1 MSGEERDASAVEI
14 RRIDERLQLLHED
27 VREIKA
33 GLESRP
39 THSDLGSF
47 KLLVD
52 KTFDMVQQR
61 MEQNNEIHKQ
71 QLDALK
77 SERARVEKV
86 FTERLVEVES
96 TFTDRLAKVE
106 KDARTTREEK
116 DNLHKQF
123 VYSVI
128 GGIGAIVGTNI
139 FQGVIG

>member
-27 VREIKA
+27 VREIKT

-61 MEQNNEIHKQ
+61 MEQDREIHKQ

-77 SERARVEKV
+77 DERARVEKA

-96 TFTDRLAKVE
+96 AAK
-106 KDARTTREEK
+106 TTREEK
-116 DNLHKQF
+116 DRLHKQF

>member
-27 VREIKA
+27 VREIKT

-61 MEQNNEIHKQ
+61 MEQDREIHKQ

-96 TFTDRLAKVE
+96 AAK
-106 KDARTTREEK
+106 TTREEK
-116 DNLHKQF
+116 DRLHKQF